1 MNELFHQLAEALLE
15 KNDKLSYEEAR
26 TWVEILWEDFE
37 TTRAKAGH
45 RYVDKSVTTK
55 IVMQW
60 INYYGPLFHEVVK
73 SHPKFQKLINNQKF
87 D

>member
-1 MNELFHQLAEALLE
+1 MNETFHQLAEALIK
-15 KNDKLSYEEAR
+15 KNEQLTYEEAR

-45 RYVDKSVTTK
+45 SYVDQSVTMN
-55 IVMQW
+55 IVLQW

-73 SHPKFQKLINNQKF
+73 SNPKFQKLIEDKHF
-87 D
+87 E